1 MKFDQSMKFDHPMLL
16 VFSLVPV
23 IWAVW
28 EWRGS
33 GRHLALLLKAGAFA
47 AITLAL
53 AGPRLEIYQSKV
65 ALALLADTSASITVR
80 DLAKESDLA
89 NQVERARGRHWMRV
103 IPFARGTRGAMRE
116 EHLKNKWELR
126 QTAGPAGHGTDLE
139 SAIRDGVAASRAG
152 LG

>member
-1 MKFDQSMKFDHPMLL
+1 MKFDHPMLL

-65 ALALLADTSASITVR
+65 ALALLADTSAVVYILPDDRS
-80 DLAKESDLA
+80 LAEVFGLPGESEQPVSS
-89 NQVERARGRHWMRV
+89 N
-103 IPFARGTRGAMRE
+103 
-116 EHLKNKWELR
+116 
-126 QTAGPAGHGTDLE
+126 
-139 SAIRDGVAASRAG
+139 
-152 LG
+152 